1 MAKAVSELRVSRC
14 AVSMADAVSM
24 ASPFLAALFEWL
36 KPFLCFAFLA
46 ALFEWLTPFQWLRV
60 SRCAVSMAKAVLMA
74 SPFLATLFN
83 FVEGFAVQCLKPFLG
98 FSPPELV
105 ESWRVATVLMIN
117 ASLILLYNLLCVKY
131 L

>member
-1 MAKAVSELRVSRC
+1 
-14 AVSMADAVSM
+14 M

-36 KPFLCFAFLA
+36 
-46 ALFEWLTPFQWLRV
+46 TPFNFV
-60 SRCAVSMAKAVLMA
+60 EGFAVLA
-74 SPFLATLFN
+74 SLFN
-83 FVEGFAVQCLKPFLG
+83 FVEGFAVQWLKPFLG

-117 ASLILLYNLLCVKY
+117 ACLILLYNLLCVNY